1 MYFVMTKTMMMVVVR
16 VLKGLRVLMLVIITS
31 TLRYFHT
38 DIVSPIFPIGRVVR
52 ILLRE
57 QKKKEQ
63 RKEKEKQKK
72 KIFAIKSVE
81 GENVIDSRART

>member
-1 MYFVMTKTMMMVVVR
+1 MMMVVVR
-16 VLKGLRVLMLVIITS
+16 VLKVLRVLMLVIITS

-57 QKKKEQ
+57 QKKS
-63 RKEKEKQKK
+63 RKEM
-72 KIFAIKSVE
+72 
-81 GENVIDSRART
+81 RAGKRRAM

>member
-1 MYFVMTKTMMMVVVR
+1 MTKTMMMVVVR
-16 VLKGLRVLMLVIITS
+16 VLKVLRVLMLVIITS

-57 QKKKEQ
+57 QKKS
-63 RKEKEKQKK
+63 RKEMRGVNRKAMYIQ
-72 KIFAIKSVE
+72 I
-81 GENVIDSRART
+81 

>member
-1 MYFVMTKTMMMVVVR
+1 MTKTMMMVVVR
-16 VLKGLRVLMLVIITS
+16 VLKVLRVLMLVIITS

-57 QKKKEQ
+57 QKKS
-63 RKEKEKQKK
+63 RKEMRGVKRK
-72 KIFAIKSVE
+72 AM
-81 GENVIDSRART
+81 

>member
-1 MYFVMTKTMMMVVVR
+1 MMTKTTMMVVVR
-16 VLKGLRVLMLVIITS
+16 VLKVLRVLMLVIITS

-57 QKKKEQ
+57 QKKS
-63 RKEKEKQKK
+63 RKEMRGVNRK
-72 KIFAIKSVE
+72 AM
-81 GENVIDSRART
+81 

>member
-1 MYFVMTKTMMMVVVR
+1 MTKTMMMVVVR
-16 VLKGLRVLMLVIITS
+16 VLKVLRVLMLVIITS

-57 QKKKEQ
+57 QKKS
-63 RKEKEKQKK
+63 RKEMRGGKRK
-72 KIFAIKSVE
+72 AM
-81 GENVIDSRART
+81 

>member
-1 MYFVMTKTMMMVVVR
+1 MTKTMMMVVVR

-57 QKKKEQ
+57 QKKS
-63 RKEKEKQKK
+63 RKEMRGVNRKAMYIQ
-72 KIFAIKSVE
+72 I
-81 GENVIDSRART
+81 

>member
-1 MYFVMTKTMMMVVVR
+1 MTKTMMMVVVR

-57 QKKKEQ
+57 QKKS
-63 RKEKEKQKK
+63 RKEMRGVNRK
-72 KIFAIKSVE
+72 AM
-81 GENVIDSRART
+81 

>member
-1 MYFVMTKTMMMVVVR
+1 MFIIERKDDFTQTKYISNILYR
-16 VLKGLRVLMLVIITS
+16 QSSKNIIEKAEEKS
-31 TLRYFHT
+31 KRKREAKKENIL
-38 DIVSPIFPIGRVVR
+38 R